1 MLGATVLA
9 TPAMAGPGDI
19 DPEVA
24 GSLTIHKYQQ
34 PSPAGDRN
42 DDGTPITIPG
52 SWVELVGVDFRIQQI
67 DVDLSTN
74 AGWDAVAAM
83 TPATAPIMAAGA
95 DTTVTSV
102 IGGVATDLPVGAYLV
117 TELASTGV
125 TNVAGDPVTITTMA
139 APFIVTVPI
148 PTGNGTWNYDVN
160 VYPKNSVTTTPVK
173 SVDDPSGSGIG
184 STLTWSVEVVIPT
197 LQPGQ
202 SFENFDIVDD
212 LDSKI
217 EYVAGSAAVTVG
229 ATTIA
234 IDDNST
240 SSQVNIEVT
249 DLAALAGLGGQT
261 LTLTFDT
268 TVIAA
273 GEILNE
279 ADVFINDP
287 NHNNGITTNEVPSYW
302 GQIRILKHA
311 EGDVTKTLRGATFT
325 VHETEADALADAN
338 PISVGGVTEFTTDG
352 NGVVLIP
359 GLFVSNT
366 AGATKTYY
374 LKETVAP
381 VGYNPNP
388 NAIPVV
394 LTAGSGVAT
403 PVEVSVPNPQK
414 PEIELPLTGGTGTV
428 LLSVTGA
435 GLLLAGIALARVARR
450 RTETT
455 I

>member
-1 MLGATVLA
+1 M
-9 TPAMAGPGDI
+9 
-19 DPEVA
+19 
-24 GSLTIHKYQQ
+24 
-34 PSPAGDRN
+34 
-42 DDGTPITIPG
+42 
-52 SWVELVGVDFRIQQI
+52 
-67 DVDLSTN
+67 
-74 AGWDAVAAM
+74 
-83 TPATAPIMAAGA
+83 
-95 DTTVTSV
+95 
-102 IGGVATDLPVGAYLV
+102 
-117 TELASTGV
+117 
-125 TNVAGDPVTITTMA
+125 
-139 APFIVTVPI
+139 
-148 PTGNGTWNYDVN
+148 
-160 VYPKNSVTTTPVK
+160 
-173 SVDDPSGSGIG
+173 
-184 STLTWSVEVVIPT
+184 
-197 LQPGQ
+197 
-202 SFENFDIVDD
+202 DD

-287 NHNNGITTNEVPSYW
+287 NHNNGITTNEVPSSW